1 MRMHLVIIGLMGVMF
16 AGMSVVETAAVK
28 ARPNPPGE
36 KVSSIYALAGEFRTV
51 FANLLWI
58 KADQYHHEFMQ
69 TGNEWSCN
77 KELIGLLNLII
88 VLDPHF
94 VEAYANEVYIYA
106 DGYQDNDKAL
116 GVLRQGIS
124 NNPNSPE
131 LHTLAAIMYARRL
144 ADPQRAL
151 PHARK
156 AVELAE
162 DNWCRTRAKRMLR
175 TIEEM
180 ARENDG

>member
-1 MRMHLVIIGLMGVMF
+1 MRMRVVIIGLMGVMF
-16 AGMSVVETAAVK
+16 GGMCVVETAAVK
-28 ARPNPPGE
+28 SRPSPPGE

-58 KADQYHHEFMQ
+58 KADQYHHEFIQ
-69 TGNEWSCN
+69 RGNNWSSN

-94 VEAYANEVYIYA
+94 VEAYADEVYIYA
-106 DGYQDNDKAL
+106 DGYGDNDKVL

-124 NNPNSPE
+124 NNPRSRE
-131 LHTLAAIMYARRL
+131 LHSLAAIMYARRL
-144 ADPQRAL
+144 ADPQAAL
-151 PHARK
+151 PYARK

-162 DNWCRTRAKRMLR
+162 DDWYRTRTKRMLR

-180 ARENDG
+180 AQESDG